1 MALTGLLKDAL
12 CRRWLRR
19 RGIKFSPSLRNLR
32 SRSQLI
38 LEQGVVIRKVRMDFE
53 HLEVGAMSYIRGE
66 CELLNV
72 RRIGRFCSIGNG
84 VLIGQDR
91 AGHPLHWVSS
101 HPFAHELGEFRYSPE
116 RVPTVIEHDVW
127 IGRDAMIME
136 GVSVGTGAVIA
147 ARAIVTHHVPPY
159 AIVAGA
165 PARVIRYRHDEKL
178 IADFLASEW
187 WRLPIESLLK
197 LPLNQPQAFVQEL
210 KTNSSMAPAHYPKV
224 MLRRTGCTEVIEP
237 GRSC

>member
-1 MALTGLLKDAL
+1 MVLIESLKDAL

-19 RGIKFSPSLRNLR
+19 RGIKFSSSLRELG
-32 SRSQLI
+32 SRSQLV
-38 LEQGVVIRKVRMDFE
+38 LEPGVAIREVRMDFGR
-53 HLEVGAMSYIRGE
+53 LEVGAMSYIRGE

-72 RRIGRFCSIGNG
+72 SRIGRFCSIGNG

-101 HPFAHELGEFRYSPE
+101 HPFAHDLGKFRYNPE
-116 RVPTVIEHDVW
+116 RVPTIIGHDVW

-147 ARAIVTHHVPPY
+147 ARALVTHDVPPY

-178 IADFLASEW
+178 IAELLASEW
-187 WRLPIESLLK
+187 WRMPIENLLR
-197 LPLNQPQAFVQEL
+197 LPLDQPQVFIQAL
-210 KTNSSMAPAHYPKV
+210 KIASAVAPAQYSKV
-224 MLRRTGCTEVIEP
+224 MLRRGGWMEMNEP
-237 GRSC
+237 ES